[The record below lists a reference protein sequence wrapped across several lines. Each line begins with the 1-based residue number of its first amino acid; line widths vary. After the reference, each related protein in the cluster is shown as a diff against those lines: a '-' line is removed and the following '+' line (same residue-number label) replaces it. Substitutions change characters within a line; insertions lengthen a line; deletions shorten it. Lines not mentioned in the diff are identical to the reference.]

1 MTTNVHPS
9 IARMRRLQGSP
20 MQVLQQAR
28 DSAKDFSSFYGDPV
42 KELSQLKQAGAAAG
56 INLFRQ
62 ADYQTTTSGI
72 MNRIFGR
79 GIWFQQNAL
88 APVWSSL
95 PKSSRLR
102 TSPLGWRAKTAFGD
116 TGRGGQA
123 EGTIPT
129 AVVGTYIEVSPSPKE
144 SSLQMRVS
152 GLHQDMYEID
162 DAALGTLAELQGEIS
177 IEHLKTLER
186 ALTTDIDTTSGVN
199 LESIDRISASS
210 ANQAAIGWTAGDEDI
225 FGIDRS
231 AQTWANGQQDAA
243 ATARTLTTKLMDS
256 IFRRSVA
263 RGGNPTYWI
272 TGYDTWEAISDLFE
286 ARGRFDMKVASIKN
300 SHTQEDAAG
309 MEGLDVA
316 TFQGQYQ
323 GRPIIASDQIVADSS
338 ELSRLY
344 LHDVSNPEG
353 LDKPRLGID
362 IIHPTQV
369 FLAGERTN
377 GAPQS
382 INFAGDSVYVVT
394 RAELGCRYFGV
405 QAQLRDTTAP

>member
-1 MTTNVHPS
+1 MTNTHPS
-9 IARMRRLQGSP
+9 IARMRKLQGSSAHI
-20 MQVLQQAR
+20 LQQAR
-28 DSAKDFSSFYGDPV
+28 DSAKDFAGFYGDPAKDLV
-42 KELSQLKQAGAAAG
+42 ALKQAGMSAG
-56 INLFRQ
+56 LDLFRQ
-62 ADYQTTTSGI
+62 ADYKTTTSGI

-79 GIWFQQNAL
+79 SVWFQQNAL

-95 PKSSRLR
+95 PKSQRSK
-102 TSPLGWRAKTAFGD
+102 SSYLGWRAKTDFAD

-129 AVVGTYIEVSPSPKE
+129 AVVGTYVQVSPSPKE

-162 DAALGTLAELQGEIS
+162 DAALGTLAELQGEIA
-177 IEHLKTLER
+177 IEHMKTLER
-186 ALTTDIDTTSGVN
+186 ALTTDVDTGSGVN
-199 LESIDRISASS
+199 IESIDRISASS
-210 ANQAAIGWTAGDEDI
+210 ANQAAIGWTVGDEDI

-231 AQTWANGQQDAA
+231 ANTWANGQQDAA

-263 RGGNPTYWI
+263 RGGNPTYWVM
-272 TGYDTWEAISDLFE
+272 GYDTWEAVSDLFE
-286 ARGRFDMKVASIKN
+286 GRARFDMKVGSISN
-300 SHTQEDAAG
+300 GHTQEDAKAVEG
-309 MEGLDVA
+309 MDMA
-316 TFQGQYQ
+316 TFAGQYQ
-323 GRPIIASDQIVADSS
+323 GRPMIASDQIVADSG

-382 INFAGDSVYVVT
+382 INFAGDSVFVVT

-405 QAQLRDTTAP
+405 QGQVRDTTAP